1 MSASSGDYDKAE
13 KQAAATTLKESSENA
28 ASLCIVCKEKP
39 SKYCCPRCDI
49 KTCSLSCV
57 KQHKEATGCSGK
69 RDRTAFVGRGELD
82 ERSLMSDYK
91 FLEQVK
97 LAEDVAK
104 RAKPPAPR
112 AELPHFLQSLVHQA
126 RRRGVQLHLLSPGME
141 RRRSNTTRY
150 DNKSQSIS
158 WRIEWNFVRA
168 ACSAANGRVSEQTK
182 LQEILA
188 AHLTP
193 PHGAALKTPELQRY
207 AECGIDNL
215 TVVMRKER
223 TPANAQLYYKIDI
236 AGKTLGE
243 VLQSKVIVEYPVLL
257 VLLPEEVE
265 KYTVI
270 EEKDTCDDV
279 EDKEADGEGKERQEQ
294 VSADK
299 GDLATTEVE

>member
-1 MSASSGDYDKAE
+1 MSSAAGGTAE
-13 KQAAATTLKESSENA
+13 KQSAAAATTIEEGSENT
-28 ASLCIVCKEKP
+28 SLCDVCKEKP
-39 SKYCCPRCDI
+39 SKYCCPRCDK
-49 KTCSLSCV
+49 KTCSLECV

-69 RDRTAFVGRGELD
+69 RDRTAFVGRGDLD

-141 RRRSNTTRY
+141 RRRNNTTRY
-150 DNKSQSIS
+150 DNKSQIVS
-158 WRIEWNFVRA
+158 WRIEWNFVGA
-168 ACSAANGRVSEQTK
+168 SLSAANTRVSEQVK
-182 LQEILA
+182 LREILA

-207 AECGIDNL
+207 ADCGIDDL

-223 TPANAQLYYKIDI
+223 TPANAQLYYQIDI
-236 AGKTLGE
+236 TGKTLGE
-243 VLQSKVIVEYPVLL
+243 VLQGKVIVEYPVLL
-257 VLLPEEVE
+257 VLLPEEVGGYTLIEVE
-265 KYTVI
+265 KEGAQV
-270 EEKDTCDDV
+270 EEQQEEV
-279 EDKEADGEGKERQEQ
+279 AGGKEVSGQE
-294 VSADK
+294 VPADESAK
-299 GDLATTEVE
+299 I